1 MKSKKIIFLL
11 IIFLFAMSCVSA
23 ADNLT
28 DNTLETDSNSAVQ
41 SDASGIA
48 QDAEIASEINVT
60 FDEKVYAEN
69 LTDITVDLPETA
81 QGNLEVRINNYSIY
95 NETITNKSVAIPI
108 QLPPQKFP
116 IFYVNLWPPYD
127 STHYKVTAFYNNV
140 EINVTHDLIVMKYPQ
155 NHAPYYSTHF
165 WNHSKYSRADSR
177 DKDSFRFL
185 LTVFL

>member
-1 MKSKKIIFLL
+1 
-11 IIFLFAMSCVSA
+11 MSCVSA

-41 SDASGIA
+41 SDASSIA

-95 NETITNKSVAIPI
+95 HSGSEFHSDSLRRTGYTLKNFAFNSLKSLAAVIISFQCLWCLITETECETRIKLADLNK
-108 QLPPQKFP
+108 
-116 IFYVNLWPPYD
+116 
-127 STHYKVTAFYNNV
+127 
-140 EINVTHDLIVMKYPQ
+140 
-155 NHAPYYSTHF
+155 
-165 WNHSKYSRADSR
+165 
-177 DKDSFRFL
+177 
-185 LTVFL
+185 LTVF

>member
-28 DNTLETDSNSAVQ
+28 DNMLETDSNSAVQ
-41 SDASGIA
+41 SDAPSIA

-108 QLPPQKFP
+108 QLPP
-116 IFYVNLWPPYD
+116 
-127 STHYKVTAFYNNV
+127 
-140 EINVTHDLIVMKYPQ
+140 
-155 NHAPYYSTHF
+155 
-165 WNHSKYSRADSR
+165 
-177 DKDSFRFL
+177 
-185 LTVFL
+185 